1 MSRLQSLT
9 NIQTANSML
18 RIIIASSIIASA
30 AIAGFTFYKSQQ
42 TINEIR
48 KSVYMPVNGKSME
61 MMTSQNMKDNRAVEI
76 KNHLKMFHELFF
88 NITPDEAQIKE
99 NIGRA
104 LYLIDESG
112 KLEHESRQEQ
122 KFYSNLITSN
132 GYQYI
137 HIDSVLVD
145 QYSNPYKAQVM
156 FTRTFVRPTVKLM
169 SKITY
174 ACDLINMPP
183 GRSENNPHAL
193 MIKNWTKIKEE
204 VLERVVRGY

>member
-18 RIIIASSIIASA
+18 RVIIISTFA
-30 AIAGFTFYKSQQ
+30 AAALIVGFTFYKSQQ

-48 KSVYMPVNGKSME
+48 KSVYIPINGKSME
-61 MMTSQNMKDNRAVEI
+61 MMTSQNMKDNRVVEI

-99 NIGRA
+99 NVGRS

-137 HIDSVLVD
+137 HIDSILVD
-145 QYSNPYKAQVM
+145 QYSNPYKAQIM

-169 SKITY
+169 SRMTY